1 MFDKSIPKSLDRV
14 YYAGQKNVYVELEKQ
29 KRTFRAVMSD
39 CKFLQDPREGQSDDI
54 TVSHY
59 SEGKLACIEMICSPD
74 NVTVKEQLVAFQAL
88 LFKLN
93 HSNLENNFHIERV
106 NFFSRQAKLFV
117 NVTLEPPSNLKN
129 PHGTRSVFG
138 F

>member
-1 MFDKSIPKSLDRV
+1 MFDKSISKTLDRV

-29 KRTFRAVMSD
+29 KRTFRAVMTD
-39 CKFLQDPREGQSDDI
+39 CKSLQDPRDGQSADI
-54 TVSHY
+54 TVTHCF
-59 SEGKLACIEMICSPD
+59 EAKLACIEMVCSPD
-74 NVTVKEQLVAFQAL
+74 HTIAKEQLAAFQAL

-117 NVTLEPPSNLKN
+117 NVTLAPSSNCKSPN
-129 PHGTRSVFG
+129 GTRSVFG
-138 F
+138 L